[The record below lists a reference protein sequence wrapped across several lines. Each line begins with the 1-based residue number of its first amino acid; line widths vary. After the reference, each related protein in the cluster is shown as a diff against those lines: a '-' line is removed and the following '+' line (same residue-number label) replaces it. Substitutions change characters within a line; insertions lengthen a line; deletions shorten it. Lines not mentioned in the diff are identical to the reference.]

1 VEKQFE
7 NKAGKLWLREDGILQ
22 LQANEGIEISRQNA
36 IEFLS
41 KARSWTEKKIPL
53 LVDRSNRYSTSFA
66 IIDETDEI
74 IKTISGIAYVV
85 NSSVA
90 EKASELAKD
99 LFFEEIPV
107 KIFFSIEAAVN
118 WLKGFLD

>member
-1 VEKQFE
+1 MEKQFE

-22 LQANEGIEISRQNA
+22 LQANEGIEFSRQNA

-41 KARSWTEKKIPL
+41 KARSWAEKKIPL
-53 LVDRSNRYSTSFA
+53 LVDRSNSYSTSFE
-66 IIDETDEI
+66 IIDETNEI
-74 IKTISGIAYVV
+74 LKTISAIAYVV
-85 NSSVA
+85 NSDAA

-99 LFFEEIPV
+99 LFFEEMPV
-107 KIFFSIEAAVN
+107 KIFFSVEEAVN